1 MRQQRNMSPMK
12 EQDRT
17 PEEQLSKVKI
27 GSLPEKEFEIMI
39 EEDPAL
45 KKYRGVD
52 QEDTRNVLQRPRR
65 AKEQR

>member
-1 MRQQRNMSPMK
+1 MK

-17 PEEQLSKVKI
+17 PEEQLSEVKI

-39 EEDPAL
+39 VKKIQHGG

-52 QEDTRNVLQRPRR
+52 QEDTRNLLQRPRR

>member
-39 EEDPAL
+39 V
-45 KKYRGVD
+45 KKI
-52 QEDTRNVLQRPRR
+52 QH
-65 AKEQR
+65 

>member
-1 MRQQRNMSPMK
+1 MSPMK

-39 EEDPAL
+39 V
-45 KKYRGVD
+45 KKI
-52 QEDTRNVLQRPRR
+52 QHWKNIE
-65 AKEQR
+65 A